1 MVFISMKKIIFS
13 DNQVQEIKKYYLI
26 DKLSCNEIGKKF
38 GVSKRPINRLLR
50 QYNILR
56 SGVSD
61 GKKIII
67 DESEKEKIKFLYLI
81 EKKTAK
87 EICQIL
93 NYGKSFIDKHIQKS
107 GYGRSKGESISLRQT
122 GKKRSEHVKMI
133 LKKAQQNLAKSGNR
147 KQAGGVCK
155 KYIVEGIECLGTYE
169 KFFIEKMIK
178 EKKGLPK
185 NAKSIPTPYGVYY
198 PDFILNDKLIEIK
211 SEYTYNVLLG
221 NEVNRYTK
229 KIDKSQYNK
238 IKWVNEN
245 ITPIEIIVV
254 DKINNKLIKKS
265 IN

>member
-1 MVFISMKKIIFS
+1 MKKIIFS
-13 DNQVQEIKKYYLI
+13 DNQIQEIKKHYLI

-38 GVSKRPINRLLR
+38 GVSKTPINQLLR

-56 SGVSD
+56 NGLSR
-61 GKKIII
+61 GKKIMIS
-67 DESEKEKIKFLYLI
+67 ESEKKKIKFLYLI
-81 EKKTAK
+81 EKKSVQ

-93 NYGKSFIDKHIQKS
+93 NYNKSFIDKYIQKS
-107 GYGRSKGESISLRQT
+107 GYRRSKGESISLRQT
-122 GKKRSEHVKMI
+122 GKKRSEEVKMV
-133 LKKAQQNLAKSGNR
+133 LKKAQQNFVKSGNR
-147 KQAGGVCK
+147 KQTGGVCK

-229 KIDKSQYNK
+229 KIDTSQYDK

-245 ITPIEIIVV
+245 IIPIEIIIV
-254 DKINNKLIKKS
+254 DKIHNKLIKKL